1 MILVVT
7 HKSDFTADF
16 LIQKLNERDIPY
28 YRLNCEDIG
37 TRTDV
42 SLSSKSGFAPVIDGQ
57 DKFSGVWFRRTKL
70 PDLEGIDPYVE
81 AYYLSEFQW
90 FQRNLW
96 NTIDARWISEPDYVY
111 RAENKFLQLKTAQ
124 QIGFAIPPTLIS
136 TDIQEISKFYEDC
149 EGQLIIK
156 PIYNNR
162 FEHKNGSQLIYTTKI
177 SNLELEKLLESIP
190 LPSIYQRYVEK
201 KCEIRVT
208 VINDAVFA
216 ASVNSQQSE
225 MTKVD
230 WRRERLPFTSY
241 SLPQMLQDKCVE
253 IVRALNLSFG
263 AIDLIET
270 PEGDYVF
277 LEINPNGQWAWI
289 EMDTGLPISD
299 TIIDFL
305 QNARIKQQAR
315 EIS

>member
-7 HKSDFTADF
+7 HKFDFTADF

-28 YRLNCEDIG
+28 YRLNCEDISIH
-37 TRTDV
+37 TEI
-42 SLSSKSGFAPVIDGQ
+42 SLSSKSNFAPVIDGK
-57 DKFSGVWFRRTKL
+57 DKFSVVWFRRTKL
-70 PDLEGIDPYVE
+70 PELERIDPYVQ
-81 AYYLSEFQW
+81 AYYLSELKW

-96 NTIDARWISEPDYVY
+96 NTIDARWISEPDSVY
-111 RAENKFLQLKTAQ
+111 RAENKFLQLKTAR
-124 QIGFAIPPTLIS
+124 QIGFIIPPTLIS
-136 TDIQEISKFYEDC
+136 TNVNEINKFFEEC

-162 FEHKNGSQLIYTTKI
+162 FEFKNGSQLIYTTKI
-177 SNLELEKLLESIP
+177 SKVELEELLESMP
-190 LPSIYQRYVEK
+190 LPSIYQKYVEK
-201 KCEIRVT
+201 KREIRVT

-216 ASVNSQQSE
+216 ASVDSQQSE
-225 MTKVD
+225 TTKVD

-241 SLPQMLQDKCVE
+241 NLPQMLQNKCIE
-253 IVRALNLSFG
+253 IVKALNLSFG

-270 PEGDYVF
+270 PEGEYVF

-299 TIIDFL
+299 SIIDFF
-305 QNARIKQQAR
+305 KKC
-315 EIS
+315 ED